1 MKGFSNNCEKVL
13 TIETLLVI
21 IVKSDE
27 KESNFMKVLTEN
39 LRMVRVDERKRSEN
53 GLGAMMLKHG
63 KWFRHI
69 GSAR

>member
-1 MKGFSNNCEKVL
+1 ML

-53 GLGAMMLKHG
+53 GLGAMMLKHE
-63 KWFRHI
+63 
-69 GSAR
+69 

>member
-1 MKGFSNNCEKVL
+1 ML

-39 LRMVRVDERKRSEN
+39 LRMVRVDGRKRSEN
-53 GLGAMMLKHG
+53 GLGAMMLKHE
-63 KWFRHI
+63 
-69 GSAR
+69 